1 MTFWKLIRSL
11 KFAQLKSIG
20 ILFFKR
26 PLFVLPT
33 IKATFISYNATEKL
47 YPKTHHLS
55 GKANAFRHALWNM
68 LICNECVKWKNDID
82 KAVTWA
88 KITTDWHE
96 EFSPNKALARAMDLH
111 NNNVGRCLFL
121 DLYNGQN
128 KLKTSYLIN
137 YLQEKLNLSVKIK
150 SEDEI
155 KAYPKLLVYITD

>member
-33 IKATFISYNATEKL
+33 IRATFISYNTTEKL
-47 YPKTHHLS
+47 FPKTHHLT

-68 LICNECVKWKNDID
+68 VICNECVKWKNDID

-111 NNNVGRCLFL
+111 NNEVGRCLFL

-128 KLKTSYLIN
+128 KLKSNHLIN
-137 YLQEKLNLSVKIK
+137 YLQEKLNSSVKIK
-150 SEDEI
+150 SEDDI
-155 KAYPKLLVYITD
+155 KAYTKLLVYITD

>member
-11 KFAQLKSIG
+11 KFTQLKSIG

-33 IKATFISYNATEKL
+33 IRATFISYKTTEKR
-47 YPKTHHLS
+47 YPKTHHLT

-111 NNNVGRCLFL
+111 NNDVGRCLFL

-128 KLKTSYLIN
+128 KLKTNYLIN
-137 YLQEKLNLSVKIK
+137 YLTEKLNTSVKVI
-150 SEDEI
+150 SEDDI
-155 KAYPKLLVYITD
+155 KDNPKLLVYITD

>member
-1 MTFWKLIRSL
+1 M
-11 KFAQLKSIG
+11 
-20 ILFFKR
+20 
-26 PLFVLPT
+26 PT
-33 IKATFISYNATEKL
+33 IRATFISYNTTEKL
-47 YPKTHHLS
+47 FPKTHHLT

-68 LICNECVKWKNDID
+68 VICNECVKWKNDID

-111 NNNVGRCLFL
+111 NNEVGRCLFL

-128 KLKTSYLIN
+128 KLKSNHLLN
-137 YLQEKLNLSVKIK
+137 YLQEKLNSSVKIK
-150 SEDEI
+150 SEDDI